1 METDSNPPS
10 GRKRHFRFFAGMRG
24 GASEEQSTEQEI
36 ISMVEEGHEKG
47 ELQES
52 EAQMIH
58 NIFAFDEKE
67 ARDIMTHRKNIDAVD
82 GALSLEEVLE
92 YVQDKEYSRFP
103 VYMETIDNI
112 TGVIHIKD
120 LLRLTIRNVNMD
132 QPVSTIPGVVRK
144 IPFIPE
150 TRHIDTLFR
159 NMQAKKTHMA
169 IVIDE
174 YGQTAGLI
182 TIEDILEEIVGDI
195 LDEYDKEEEQIIP
208 QRDGSFI
215 MSGEADMD
223 EVCKTLEIHDEEL
236 EDFDTLNGFLVSKI
250 DKIPAEGE
258 NYSIS
263 AYGYSFQV
271 MQVLDKMIG
280 SVRVRR
286 LPDKSGEDTEI
297 LSGDRNL

>member
-1 METDSNPPS
+1 MEDINPPS
-10 GRKRHFRFFAGMRG
+10 GKKRHFRFFG
-24 GASEEQSTEQEI
+24 GKRNGTDQEQSTEQEI

-67 ARDIMTHRKNIDAVD
+67 ARDIMTHRKNIVAVD
-82 GALSLEEVLE
+82 GAFSLEEVLE
-92 YVQDKEYSRFP
+92 FVQDKEYSRFP
-103 VYMETIDNI
+103 VYMENIDNI

-150 TRHIDTLFR
+150 TRHIDALFR
-159 NMQAKKTHMA
+159 SMQAKKTHMA
-169 IVIDE
+169 VVIDE

-195 LDEYDKEEEQIIP
+195 LDEYDREEEQIVP

-215 MSGEADMD
+215 MTGEADMD

-258 NYSIS
+258 SYAIS

-271 MQVLDKMIG
+271 VQVLDKMIG
-280 SVRVRR
+280 TVRVRR
-286 LPDKSGEDTEI
+286 LPDKSSEDTEI
-297 LSGDRNL
+297 LSGDRDL

>member
-1 METDSNPPS
+1 MDTDSTPSPKKKGLRSFFS
-10 GRKRHFRFFAGMRG
+10 GRKN
-24 GASEEQSTEQEI
+24 GAEAEQSTEQEI
-36 ISMVEEGHEKG
+36 MSMVEEGHEKG

-67 ARDIMTHRKNIDAVD
+67 ARDIMTHRKNMVAVD
-82 GALSLEEVLE
+82 GSRSLEEVLHV
-92 YVQDKEYSRFP
+92 VQDKEYSRFP
-103 VYMETIDNI
+103 VFSETIDNI

-120 LLRLTIRNVNMD
+120 LLRLMIRNVNMD
-132 QPVSTIPGVVRK
+132 QPVSSIPGIVRK

-150 TRHIDTLFR
+150 TRHIDALFR
-159 NMQAKKTHMA
+159 SMQTKKTHMA

-195 LDEYDKEEEQIIP
+195 LDEYDREEQQIIP
-208 QRDGSFI
+208 QRDGSFV
-215 MSGEADMD
+215 MTGEADMD
-223 EVCKTLEIHDEEL
+223 EVCKALDIHDEEL

-250 DKIPAEGE
+250 DKIPTEGE
-258 NYSIS
+258 SYAIS

-271 MQVLDKMIG
+271 VQVLDKMIG
-280 SVRVRR
+280 TVRVRR
-286 LPDKSGEDTEI
+286 LPEKSGEESEI
-297 LSGDRNL
+297 LSGDR

>member
-1 METDSNPPS
+1 MEDINPPS
-10 GRKRHFRFFAGMRG
+10 GKKRHFRFFG
-24 GASEEQSTEQEI
+24 GKRNGADQEQSTEQEI

-67 ARDIMTHRKNIDAVD
+67 ARDIMTHRKNIVAVD
-82 GALSLEEVLE
+82 GELSLEEVLE
-92 YVQDKEYSRFP
+92 FVQDKEYSRFP

-150 TRHIDTLFR
+150 TRHIDALFR
-159 NMQAKKTHMA
+159 SMQAKKTHMA
-169 IVIDE
+169 VVIDE

-195 LDEYDKEEEQIIP
+195 LDEYDKEEEQIVL

-215 MSGEADMD
+215 MTGEADMD

-258 NYSIS
+258 SYAIS

-271 MQVLDKMIG
+271 VQVLDKMIG
-280 SVRVRR
+280 TVRVRR
-286 LPDKSGEDTEI
+286 LPHKSSEDTEI
-297 LSGDRNL
+297 LSGDRDL